1 MYLILSPSSSS
12 SVASKIQAAEQ
23 ELADLQLQ
31 LEADKNSSEKQEFEL
46 SRSAQEYSAKIE
58 EATAES
64 EKINGEIAGLAS
76 RTEQLD
82 SEISEKSKEL
92 GALKEALGKARL
104 PLDEIEDQNRPL
116 VEKESADKATIK
128 SLDAELLAQK
138 QKADAV
144 SGELAI
150 LQQRRS
156 NALENFNSTK
166 ERLSVEWKTYHL
178 HFEEGSAREEQV
190 LQQGIFIDA
199 GYKPDCVWDEFLAER
214 MNDQN
219 ALPFAPESDWQD
231 RYSYLEFVSRKDT
244 EGSPPSLELNERI
257 LLTRSGEIGPAAEPV
272 DSNSSQ

>member
-1 MYLILSPSSSS
+1 MLAWLATIGLGVYLILSPSSSS

-116 VEKESADKATIK
+116 VEKENADKATIK

-138 QKADAV
+138 QKRTRFPANWL
-144 SGELAI
+144 SCNRGEAMRWRI
-150 LQQRRS
+150 LIPQRRG
-156 NALENFNSTK
+156 FRWT
-166 ERLSVEWKTYHL
+166 
-178 HFEEGSAREEQV
+178 
-190 LQQGIFIDA
+190 
-199 GYKPDCVWDEFLAER
+199 
-214 MNDQN
+214 
-219 ALPFAPESDWQD
+219 
-231 RYSYLEFVSRKDT
+231 
-244 EGSPPSLELNERI
+244 
-257 LLTRSGEIGPAAEPV
+257 
-272 DSNSSQ
+272 